1 MIILPAID
9 IKNQKCVRLSQGK
22 KDKETVYF
30 DDPVAVAKNF
40 EELGVSY
47 LHIIDLDGAFD
58 GLPVNLK
65 LIRDIVQSV
74 NIPVQVGGG
83 IRTMETAAAYLDIGV
98 RRIIIGTQAVENTP
112 FIERLIHRYD
122 EHICVSLDADQ
133 GMVAVKGWVETSAVE
148 APALATKLEQLGLS
162 TLIYTDINKDGML
175 TGPNFQMLDLLNR
188 SLNMNIIAAGGIATE
203 AHLDELERMNLYGA
217 VTGRAVYEGTLNLKA
232 YLDRKRQ
239 EHAG

>member
-22 KDKETVYF
+22 KDQETIYF
-30 DDPVAVAKNF
+30 DDPVAVAKDL
-40 EELGVSY
+40 EEKGAEY

-65 LIRDIVQSV
+65 LISDMVQSV

-83 IRTMETAAAYLDIGV
+83 IRNMETADAYIDIGV
-98 RRIIIGTQAVENTP
+98 GRIIIGTQAVENTP
-112 FIERLIHRYD
+112 FIEQLIHRYD
-122 EHICVSLDADQ
+122 EQICVSLDANH

-148 APALATKLEQLGLS
+148 ALALATKLERLGLS
-162 TLIYTDINKDGML
+162 TLVYTDISKDGML

-188 SLNMNIIAAGGIATE
+188 SLNMNIIAAGGVATE
-203 AHLDELERMNLYGA
+203 AHLDQLEDMGIYGA
-217 VTGRAVYEGTLNLKA
+217 ITGKAIYEGTLDLKA
-232 YLDRKRQ
+232 YLDRKR
-239 EHAG
+239 EENVG